1 MMTIKPERALPTSIL
16 QKLDILKS
24 VLKAKSIIFSTPDKY
39 LAFKPTHII
48 YCDHLILFN
57 TTHIIHSYTLGS
69 H

>member
-1 MMTIKPERALPTSIL
+1 MITIKPERALPTSIL

-48 YCDHLILFN
+48 YCDHLIL
-57 TTHIIHSYTLGS
+57 
-69 H
+69 